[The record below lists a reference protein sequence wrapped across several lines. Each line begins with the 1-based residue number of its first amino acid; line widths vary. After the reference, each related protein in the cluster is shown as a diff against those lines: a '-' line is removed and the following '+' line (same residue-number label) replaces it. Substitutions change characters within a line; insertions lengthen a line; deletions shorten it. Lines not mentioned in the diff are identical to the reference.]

1 MHNPSRR
8 GCALALCL
16 AATLAACSQ
25 APAYHPP
32 IIAAPLA
39 FREAGP
45 WVPATPTAAADGHM
59 WWRALG
65 DPVLDDLEARVATD
79 NPSLAEAVGRYD
91 AARATLGEARSA
103 LYPAMGLGA
112 DIAANRQSAD
122 RPLRG
127 ANQPDLYGAETLG
140 GSASYNLDLWG
151 RVRDSVAAARASAQA
166 SANDVAAVRLE
177 LEAELAREYIA
188 LRGLDR
194 EKRLLARTVDAYA
207 KADAMTGRR
216 YAGGIADGIDTGR
229 SGTQLADAQAQLADV
244 ENARALVEHA
254 IAKLV
259 GAPASVFSLAPADG
273 ALATPLA
280 PPVLP
285 STLLQR
291 RPDISAAERRM
302 FAANR
307 QIGVARAA
315 FFPALGLGATG
326 GFQSTALAGLVA
338 SPNLFWS
345 VGPSLA
351 VSLFDGGRR
360 RAGVRAARAEWEQA
374 TASYR
379 ATTLGAFQ
387 QVEDA
392 LSRLHHLGDEQAAE
406 DRAVTAA
413 SQAANLSYNRYIK
426 GAASYLEVVTAQ
438 TAELAARRRALQ
450 METAHL
456 QASVA
461 LVEAL
466 GGGWDEADQPVLAK
480 L

>member
-1 MHNPSRR
+1 MGNSPRR
-8 GCALALCL
+8 GVAPVLCLVAALAGC
-16 AATLAACSQ
+16 TQ

-32 IIAAPLA
+32 VIAAPIA

-45 WVPATPTAAADGHM
+45 WVPATPSAPANGQK
-59 WWRALG
+59 WWHALG
-65 DPVLDDLEARVATD
+65 DPVLDQLEARVVSD

-103 LYPAMGLGA
+103 LYPTVGLGA
-112 DIAANRQSAD
+112 NISANRQSAN

-127 ANQPDLYGAETLG
+127 ANQPDLYGADTVG
-140 GSASYNLDLWG
+140 GAAGFDLDLWG
-151 RVRDSVAAARASAQA
+151 RVRDSVAAAKASAQA
-166 SANDVAAVRLE
+166 SADDVAAVRLG

-194 EKRLLARTVDAYA
+194 EHQLLARTLDAYA
-207 KADAMTGRR
+207 KADAMTQQR

-254 IAKLV
+254 IASLV
-259 GAPASVFSLAPADG
+259 GTPASSFSLTPADG
-273 ALATPLA
+273 ALAA
-280 PPVLP
+280 PPPPAILP

-291 RPDISAAERRM
+291 RPDIAAAERQM
-302 FAANR
+302 FAENR
-307 QIGVARAA
+307 KIGVAKAA
-315 FFPALGLGATG
+315 FFPALGLGGAG
-326 GFQSTALAGLVA
+326 GYQSTALVGLLA

-360 RAGVRAARAEWEQA
+360 RAGVRAARAEWEQS
-374 TASYR
+374 TAHYR
-379 ATTLGAFQ
+379 TTALAAFQ

-392 LSRLHHLGDEQAAE
+392 LSRLHHLGDEQTAE
-406 DRAVTAA
+406 DRAVVAATQAA
-413 SQAANLSYNRYIK
+413 SLSYNRYVK
-426 GAASYLEVVTAQ
+426 GAASYLDVVTAQ
-438 TAELAARRRALQ
+438 TAQLAARRRALE
-450 METAHL
+450 METARL

-466 GGGWDEADQPVLAK
+466 GGGWSGTDPA
-480 L
+480 